1 MNRCCLVILV
11 MSLVFMQACKDMGTE
26 PAVTPAPQPTPLQGT
41 VSYQKQIAPLFQ
53 KYGCSSCHGGS
64 GGLFVTSYA
73 QLMQGGNHGPVVVP
87 GNADSSNII
96 KKLSLNTPPFG
107 VRMPQGGPYLP
118 DSTIQ
123 LFRNW
128 INQGALNN

>member
-1 MNRCCLVILV
+1 MVKKISLAIAVATLVVL
-11 MSLVFMQACKDMGTE
+11 QACKDMGTDPVASPVPR
-26 PAVTPAPQPTPLQGT
+26 PAA
-41 VSYQKQIAPLFQ
+41 VSVSFKNQIAPLFQ

-64 GGLFVTSYA
+64 GGLYVTSYT
-73 QLMQGGNHGPVVVP
+73 QLMQGGNHGPVVIP

-96 KKLSLNTPPFG
+96 KKLSLNNPPFG

-123 LFRNW
+123 LFRDW
-128 INQGALNN
+128 INGGALNN